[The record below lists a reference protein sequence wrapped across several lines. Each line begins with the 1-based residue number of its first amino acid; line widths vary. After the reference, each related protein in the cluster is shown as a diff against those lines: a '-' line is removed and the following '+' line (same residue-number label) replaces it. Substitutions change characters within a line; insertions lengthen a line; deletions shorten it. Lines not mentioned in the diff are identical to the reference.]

1 MCGDI
6 RQNFLYKSL
15 LSGKAAMTKSSPFT
29 SDRTYNLGATPFLEI
44 DSVTKSYPKPD
55 GQQFVVLDNVNLTIG
70 EDEYI
75 SVIGHSGCGKSTLL
89 KIVAGLEKATSG
101 SVRLDGKEIRKPG
114 AERMM
119 VFQHYSLLPWLTV
132 KENIRLAVDEVLKD
146 ASKAEKISI
155 VNEHL
160 AMVNLNAAADKY
172 PDEISGGMKQR
183 VGIARALA
191 IRPKMLLMD
200 EPFGALDAL
209 TRGKLQRQVLDI
221 WENHRQAVMMV
232 THDVDEAIYMSDRI
246 VLMTNGPSA
255 KIGEILEVPFPHPR
269 DRSAMRNS
277 KEYFELR
284 NHALNF
290 LDKYFTQDE

>member
-1 MCGDI
+1 ME
-6 RQNFLYKSL
+6 YTSL
-15 LSGKAAMTKSSPFT
+15 PINTQTEVLPRPG
-29 SDRTYNLGATPFLEI
+29 FLEI
-44 DSVTKSYPKPD
+44 ENLVKSYPTPD
-55 GQQFVVLDNVNLTIG
+55 KDNFVVLDGVNLTIG

-101 SVRLDGKEIRKPG
+101 SVRLDGKEIRQPG

-119 VFQHYSLLPWLTV
+119 VFQNYSLLPWLTV
-132 KENIRLAVDEVLKD
+132 RENIRLAVDEVLKN
-146 ASKAEKISI
+146 ANKSEKISI
-155 VNEHL
+155 VNQHL
-160 AMVNLNAAADKY
+160 AMVNLTAAADKY

-200 EPFGALDAL
+200 EPFGALHAL
-209 TRGKLQRQVLDI
+209 TRGKLEQQVLDI
-221 WENHRQAVMMV
+221 WENNRQAVMMI
-232 THDVDEAIYMSDRI
+232 THDVNEAIYMSDRI
-246 VLMTNGPSA
+246 VLMTNGPAAS
-255 KIGEILEVPFPHPR
+255 IGEILEVPFERPR
-269 DRSAMRNS
+269 VSEAPLKEARAAMRNS

-290 LDKYFTQDE
+290 LDRYFTQDE

>member
-1 MCGDI
+1 MKSALNSAGDTLNHSK
-6 RQNFLYKSL
+6 RSEFLVIE
-15 LSGKAAMTKSSPFT
+15 
-29 SDRTYNLGATPFLEI
+29 NLK
-44 DSVTKSYPKPD
+44 KSYQTPN
-55 GQQFVVLDNVNLTIG
+55 GEEFVVLDDINLTVY
-70 EDEYI
+70 ENEFV
-75 SVIGHSGCGKSTLL
+75 SLIGHSGCGKSTLL
-89 KIVAGLEKATSG
+89 KIVGGLERATSG
-101 SVRLDGKEIRKPG
+101 LITLEGKEIRKPG
-114 AERMM
+114 SDRMM

-132 KENIRLAVDEVLKD
+132 RENVRLAVDEVLKD
-146 ASKAEKISI
+146 MPRSEKNQL

-160 AMVNLNAAADKY
+160 AMVNLTAAANKY

-209 TRGKLQRQVLDI
+209 TRGKLQRQVLSI

-232 THDVDEAIYMSDRI
+232 THDVDEALYMSDRI
-246 VLMTNGPSA
+246 VMLTNGPSA

-269 DRSAMRNS
+269 DRQQLRESS
-277 KEYFELR
+277 QYYELR

-290 LDKYFTQDE
+290 LDRYFSSDS

>member
-1 MCGDI
+1 MV
-6 RQNFLYKSL
+6 KSNSVYNNAYEPS
-15 LSGKAAMTKSSPFT
+15 LSKPG
-29 SDRTYNLGATPFLEI
+29 FLEI
-44 DSVTKSYPKPD
+44 SNLVKSYPTPD
-55 GQQFVVLDNVNLTIG
+55 SGEFVVLNGVDLTVG
-70 EDEYI
+70 EDEFI

-89 KIVAGLEKATSG
+89 KIVAGLERATSG
-101 SVRLDGKEIRKPG
+101 TVRMEGREIRKPG
-114 AERMM
+114 SDRMM
-119 VFQHYSLLPWLTV
+119 IFQHYGLLPWLTV
-132 KENIRLAVDEVLKD
+132 RENIRLAVDEILKD
-146 ASKAEKISI
+146 AKRSEKISI

-160 AMVNLNAAADKY
+160 AMVNLTAAADKY

-209 TRGKLQRQVLDI
+209 TKSKLQKQVLDI
-221 WENHRQAVMMV
+221 WESRKQAVMMI

-246 VLMTNGPSA
+246 VLMTNGPA
-255 KIGEILEVPFPHPR
+255 ATIGEVLEVPFPHPR
-269 DRSAMRNS
+269 NRQEIRET

-290 LDKYFTQDE
+290 LDRYFTQDE

>member
-1 MCGDI
+1 MAYPILTDNNTTE
-6 RQNFLYKSL
+6 RQRN
-15 LSGKAAMTKSSPFT
+15 G
-29 SDRTYNLGATPFLEI
+29 FLEI
-44 DSVTKSYPKPD
+44 ENLVKSYPTPD
-55 GQQFVVLDNVNLTIG
+55 KGKFVVLNNINLTIG

-89 KIVAGLEKATSG
+89 KIIGGFEKATSG
-101 SVRLDGKEIRKPG
+101 SVRLEGKEIRKPG

-119 VFQHYSLLPWLTV
+119 VFQNYSLLPWLTV
-132 KENIRLAVDEVLKD
+132 RENIRLAVDEVLKN
-146 ASKAEKISI
+146 ANRAEKISI

-160 AMVNLNAAADKY
+160 AMVNLTAAADKY

-221 WENHRQAVMMV
+221 WEHHRQAVMMI

-246 VLMTNGPSA
+246 ILMTNGPSA
-255 KIGEILEVPFPHPR
+255 NIGEILTVPFAHPR
-269 DRSAMRNS
+269 DRMAMRNS
-277 KEYFELR
+277 TEYFELR

-290 LDKYFTQDE
+290 LDQNFTPEE

>member
-1 MCGDI
+1 MV
-6 RQNFLYKSL
+6 RPNSVYSNAYEPFLSKT
-15 LSGKAAMTKSSPFT
+15 G
-29 SDRTYNLGATPFLEI
+29 FLEI
-44 DSVTKSYPKPD
+44 SNLVKSYRTPD
-55 GQQFVVLDNVNLTIG
+55 GGEFIVLNGVDLTVG
-70 EDEYI
+70 EDEFI

-89 KIVAGLEKATSG
+89 KIVAGLERGTSG
-101 SVRLDGKEIRKPG
+101 SVRIEGREIRKPG
-114 AERMM
+114 SDRMM
-119 VFQHYSLLPWLTV
+119 IFQHYGLLPWLTV
-132 KENIRLAVDEVLKD
+132 RENIRLAVDEVLKD
-146 ASKAEKISI
+146 AKRSEKISI

-191 IRPKMLLMD
+191 TRPKMLLMD

-209 TRGKLQRQVLDI
+209 TKSKLQKQVLDI
-221 WENHRQAVMMV
+221 WESHKQAVMMI

-246 VLMTNGPSA
+246 VLMTNGPA
-255 KIGEILEVPFPHPR
+255 ATIGEVLEVPFPHPR
-269 DRSAMRNS
+269 NRQEIRET

-290 LDKYFTQDE
+290 LDRYFTQDE

>member
-1 MCGDI
+1 MEYTGLAE
-6 RQNFLYKSL
+6 N
-15 LSGKAAMTKSSPFT
+15 
-29 SDRTYNLGATPFLEI
+29 TYEDFKPRNGFLEI
-44 DSVTKSYPKPD
+44 ENLVKSYPTPD
-55 GQQFVVLDNVNLTIG
+55 KNDFVVLNGVNLTIS

-89 KIVAGLEKATSG
+89 KIIGGFEKATSG

-114 AERMM
+114 ADRMM
-119 VFQHYSLLPWLTV
+119 VFQNYSLLPWLTV
-132 KENIRLAVDEVLKD
+132 RENIRLAVDEVLKN
-146 ASKAEKISI
+146 ANRAEKISI

-160 AMVNLNAAADKY
+160 AMVNLTAAADKY

-209 TRGKLQRQVLDI
+209 TRSKLQRQVLDI
-221 WENHRQAVMMV
+221 WENHRQAVMMI

-246 VLMTNGPSA
+246 VLMTNGPA
-255 KIGEILEVPFPHPR
+255 ANIGEILEVPFEHPR

-277 KEYFELR
+277 KAYFELR

-290 LDKYFTQDE
+290 LDQHFTQEE

>member
-1 MCGDI
+1 MEYTSVPI
-6 RQNFLYKSL
+6 KTHNQVIPR
-15 LSGKAAMTKSSPFT
+15 SG
-29 SDRTYNLGATPFLEI
+29 FLE
-44 DSVTKSYPKPD
+44 VENLVKSYPTPD
-55 GQQFVVLDNVNLTIG
+55 KDNFVVLDGVNLTIG
-70 EDEYI
+70 EDEFI

-89 KIVAGLEKATSG
+89 KIIAGLEKATSG

-119 VFQHYSLLPWLTV
+119 VFQNYSLLPWLTV
-132 KENIRLAVDEVLKD
+132 RENIRLAVDEVLKN
-146 ASKAEKISI
+146 ANRAEKVSI

-160 AMVNLNAAADKY
+160 AMVNLTAAADKY
-172 PDEISGGMKQR
+172 PDELSGGMKQR

-191 IRPKMLLMD
+191 INPKMLLMD

-221 WENHRQAVMMV
+221 WENHRQAVMMI

-255 KIGEILEVPFPHPR
+255 TIGEILEVPFEHPR
-269 DRSAMRNS
+269 VSEAPLEEARAAMRNS

-290 LDKYFTQDE
+290 LDRYFAQD

>member
-1 MCGDI
+1 MTYPILTDNNTTE
-6 RQNFLYKSL
+6 RQ
-15 LSGKAAMTKSSPFT
+15 
-29 SDRTYNLGATPFLEI
+29 RTGFLEI
-44 DSVTKSYPKPD
+44 ENLVKSYPTPD
-55 GQQFVVLDNVNLTIG
+55 KGKFVVLNNINLTIG

-89 KIVAGLEKATSG
+89 KIIGGFEKATSG
-101 SVRLDGKEIRKPG
+101 SVRLEGKEIRKPG

-119 VFQHYSLLPWLTV
+119 VFQNYSLLPWLTV
-132 KENIRLAVDEVLKD
+132 RENIRLAVDEVLKN
-146 ASKAEKISI
+146 ANRAEKISI

-160 AMVNLNAAADKY
+160 AMVNLTAAADKY

-221 WENHRQAVMMV
+221 WEHHRQAVMMI

-246 VLMTNGPSA
+246 ILMTNGPSA
-255 KIGEILEVPFPHPR
+255 NIGEILTVPFAHPR
-269 DRSAMRNS
+269 DRMAMRNS
-277 KEYFELR
+277 TEYFELR

-290 LDKYFTQDE
+290 LDQNFTPEE

>member
-1 MCGDI
+1 ME
-6 RQNFLYKSL
+6 YTT
-15 LSGKAAMTKSSPFT
+15 LSDHT
-29 SDRTYNLGATPFLEI
+29 STATIPRNGFLE
-44 DSVTKSYPKPD
+44 VENLVKSYPTQDK
-55 GQQFVVLDNVNLTIG
+55 GKFTVLDNVNLTIS

-89 KIVAGLEKATSG
+89 KIIGGFEKATSG

-114 AERMM
+114 ADRMM
-119 VFQHYSLLPWLTV
+119 VFQNYSLLPWLTV
-132 KENIRLAVDEVLKD
+132 RENIRLAVDEVFKN
-146 ASKAEKISI
+146 ANRAEKISI

-160 AMVNLNAAADKY
+160 VMVNLTAAADKY

-221 WENHRQAVMMV
+221 WERHRQAVMMI

-246 VLMTNGPSA
+246 ILMTNGPSA
-255 KIGEILEVPFPHPR
+255 KIGEILKVPFEHPR
-269 DRSAMRNS
+269 DRTAMRNS
-277 KEYFELR
+277 TEYFELR

-290 LDKYFTQDE
+290 LDQNFTPEE

>member
-1 MCGDI
+1 MEYTALSKHTELKNTANHG
-6 RQNFLYKSL
+6 FLQIENLVKS
-15 LSGKAAMTKSSPFT
+15 
-29 SDRTYNLGATPFLEI
+29 YATP
-44 DSVTKSYPKPD
+44 DK
-55 GQQFVVLDNVNLTIG
+55 GNFVVLDGVNLTIG

-89 KIVAGLEKATSG
+89 KIIGGFEKATSG
-101 SVRLDGKEIRKPG
+101 SVRLDGREIRKPG
-114 AERMM
+114 ADRMM
-119 VFQHYSLLPWLTV
+119 VFQNYSLLPWLTV
-132 KENIRLAVDEVLKD
+132 RENIRLAVDEVLKN
-146 ASKAEKISI
+146 ASRAEKISI

-160 AMVNLNAAADKY
+160 AMVNLTSAADKY

-209 TRGKLQRQVLDI
+209 TRSKLQRQVLDI
-221 WENHRQAVMMV
+221 WENNRQAVMMI

-246 VLMTNGPSA
+246 ILMTNGPAA
-255 KIGEILEVPFPHPR
+255 KIGEILEIPFEHPR
-269 DRSAMRNS
+269 DRMAMRNS
-277 KEYFELR
+277 QEYFELR

-290 LDKYFTQDE
+290 LDRYFTSEE

>member
-1 MCGDI
+1 MI
-6 RQNFLYKSL
+6 KSTSFATDDRHQL
-15 LSGKAAMTKSSPFT
+15 NVSS
-29 SDRTYNLGATPFLEI
+29 FLEI
-44 DSVTKSYPKPD
+44 ENLVKSYPTN
-55 GQQFVVLDNVNLTIG
+55 GNGEFVVLDNVNLTVG
-70 EDEYI
+70 EDEFI

-101 SVRLDGKEIRKPG
+101 SVRLDGKDIRKPG

-132 KENIRLAVDEVLKD
+132 RENIRLAIDEVLKD
-146 ASKAEKISI
+146 ATRAEKISI

-160 AMVNLNAAADKY
+160 AMVNLTAAADKY

-221 WENHRQAVMMV
+221 WENHRQAVMMI

-246 VLMTNGPSA
+246 VLMTNGPAA
-255 KIGEILEVPFPHPR
+255 KIGEILKVPFSHPR
-269 DRSAMRNS
+269 DRSYMRNS
-277 KEYFELR
+277 KQYYELR
-284 NHALNF
+284 NYALNF
-290 LDKYFTQDE
+290 LERNFTTDE

>member
-1 MCGDI
+1 MEYTTLPHNTTTEILPRNG
-6 RQNFLYKSL
+6 
-15 LSGKAAMTKSSPFT
+15 
-29 SDRTYNLGATPFLEI
+29 FLE
-44 DSVTKSYPKPD
+44 VENLVKSYPTQDK
-55 GQQFVVLDNVNLTIG
+55 GKFTVLDHVNLTIN

-89 KIVAGLEKATSG
+89 KIIGGFEKATSG
-101 SVRLDGKEIRKPG
+101 SVRLEGKEIRKPG
-114 AERMM
+114 ADRMM
-119 VFQHYSLLPWLTV
+119 VFQNYSLLPWLTV
-132 KENIRLAVDEVLKD
+132 RENIRLAVDEVLKN
-146 ASKAEKISI
+146 ANRAEKISI

-160 AMVNLNAAADKY
+160 AMVNLTAAADKY

-221 WENHRQAVMMV
+221 WEHNRQAVMMI

-246 VLMTNGPSA
+246 ILMTNGPSA
-255 KIGEILEVPFPHPR
+255 KIGEILKVPFEHPR
-269 DRSAMRNS
+269 DRVAMRNS
-277 KEYFELR
+277 TEYFELR

-290 LDKYFTQDE
+290 LDKNFTTEE